1 VRLAIVDEND
11 KVYVEY
17 DTEVFKKL
25 LVKYAAEWG
34 SVEKAFDL
42 VVDDLKKLT
51 LRR

>member
-1 VRLAIVDEND
+1 MRLAIIDESD
-11 KVYVEY
+11 KVFVEY
-17 DTEVFKKL
+17 DAQVFKKL
-25 LVKYAAEWG
+25 LVKYAEEWG